1 MNKNTTFE
9 EAMLKLESSVARLEG
24 GALTLD
30 ESLAEFEEAVKLI
43 KFCNDKLCDAEQKV
57 KILIESQD
65 GTVYDKPFEK
75 TENEN

>member
-1 MNKNTTFE
+1 MKKNITFE
-9 EAMLKLESSVARLEG
+9 EAMNKLETSVSRLES

-43 KFCNDKLCDAEQKV
+43 KFCNDKLSEAEQKV

-65 GTVYDKPFEK
+65 GTVYDKPFD
-75 TENEN
+75 ENENEN